1 MSDRSQELYRQ
12 DILDAINRITRYV
25 KGMSYEQFRSDEKT
39 VDAVV
44 RNIEIIGEAT
54 RNIREETKR
63 SYSHAPWQKAVS
75 MRNRISHGYFG
86 VSLQVV
92 WETARDDLSEYKR
105 LIAEVKI

>member
-54 RNIREETKR
+54 RNSSFPSPFDVTRRGSDTRGGDQLCGKR
-63 SYSHAPWQKAVS
+63 HTVSPWWNS
-75 MRNRISHGYFG
+75 
-86 VSLQVV
+86 
-92 WETARDDLSEYKR
+92 WW
-105 LIAEVKI
+105 